1 MRNASRNDHKET
13 PKPASKYPRQYVIKT
28 TSSQSLTGGVVA
40 TRESA
45 TAAPPGLMNADKE
58 FASLKLRHNQT
69 IVECTGLVMVLMTIS
84 AASVIR
90 PLDLYE
96 TLTKKLL
103 WIAATAIQANWGTI
117 HRLIGHMNLSVRAG

>member
-1 MRNASRNDHKET
+1 
-13 PKPASKYPRQYVIKT
+13 
-28 TSSQSLTGGVVA
+28 
-40 TRESA
+40 
-45 TAAPPGLMNADKE
+45 MNADK
-58 FASLKLRHNQT
+58 FASLAQVAAQST

-117 HRLIGHMNLSVRAG
+117 HRLIGHTNLSVRAG